1 MAYFV
6 HQQEKELSSTL
17 QKFWEVDLSGSIM
30 ERELLKKEK
39 MSAIKAF
46 NSSVQFKEE
55 RYEVEM
61 PWKPNAPEL
70 SKNYEMAVNR
80 LISTE

>member
-1 MAYFV
+1 M
-6 HQQEKELSSTL
+6 SSIL
-17 QKFWEVDLSGSIM
+17 QKFWEVDLSGSFM

-61 PWKPNAPEL
+61 C
-70 SKNYEMAVNR
+70 
-80 LISTE
+80 